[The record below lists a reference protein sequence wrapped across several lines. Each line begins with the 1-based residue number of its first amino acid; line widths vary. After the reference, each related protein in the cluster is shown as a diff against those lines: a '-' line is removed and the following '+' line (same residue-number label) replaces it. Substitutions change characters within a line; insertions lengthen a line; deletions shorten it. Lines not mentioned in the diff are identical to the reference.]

1 MDNLNDKQIEAVQ
14 HGQGPLL
21 IAAGAGSGKTKT
33 LVSRLLHLLKSGVS
47 PEKIIAITF
56 TNKAANEMRSR
67 VSNLQFSISPD
78 GKVIEDPRQSRDN
91 LQTQRS
97 EKDKPINF
105 QNLFVGTFHSF
116 GVKILKN
123 EAPYFKRTK
132 NFTIFDNDD
141 SLSLI
146 KKILKEKDLPKE
158 RYNPIGVLG
167 KISNFKSELINLDEI
182 NPENSFEVKIIE
194 TYKEY
199 ESVLQK
205 SNAFDFDDLIAK
217 TVQIFNEQPNILAKY
232 QNQYEY
238 ILIDEYQDINTAQY
252 QLIKLLSQKHQ
263 NVFAIGD
270 DAQSIY
276 KFRGSDFRNFLNF
289 EKEWP
294 KAKIIKLEQNY
305 RSTSIIVSAS
315 SAIIKNNKQQKPK
328 ELWTKNEEGDSIKIT
343 AYENA
348 EEEAWGIC
356 EKIIEQLQNTNNTNK
371 HERHKI
377 KTAEQLRN
385 TNPELQ
391 KSSFCHSHPSVC
403 HPRASKA
410 RPGDPFLDSRF
421 RGNDRGDEDDN
432 SRSIE
437 TKDEPV
443 NPVKSGA
450 ASNGVKI
457 GEIAI
462 LYRTNAQS
470 RAIEQALIQSQ
481 IPYEIYGGLKF
492 YARKEI
498 KDLIAGLRYAYNPKD
513 MASIERLNK
522 NFTKTKSKIIFE
534 RLPELAKE
542 LTLVQIM
549 SYFMESTDYAGYL
562 VKNFK
567 NPSERMENVKELIN
581 FASQYSDPH
590 KFLEDVSLMSA
601 SDGKPKLLKD
611 SVKLMTVHAAKG
623 LEFDNVF
630 LAGCNEGLLPHEQS
644 FYKADEVE
652 EERRLMYV
660 AMTRARKKLLISFY
674 DLPSRFLGELPGDLI
689 EFIKVS
695 RTYLDDNY

>member
-1 MDNLNDKQIEAVQ
+1 MDHLNDKQIEAVR
-14 HGQGPLL
+14 HGKGPLL

-33 LVSRLLHLLKSGVS
+33 LVSRLLHLLKSGVP

-56 TNKAANEMRSR
+56 TNKAASEMKKRVALSTNNESTANER
-67 VSNLQFSISPD
+67 
-78 GKVIEDPRQSRDN
+78 
-91 LQTQRS
+91 
-97 EKDKPINF
+97 INE
-105 QNLFVGTFHSF
+105 LFVGTFHSF

-123 EAPYFKRTK
+123 EAPYFKRTQ
-132 NFTIFDNDD
+132 NFTIFDYDD

-158 RYNPIGVLG
+158 RYNPIGILG
-167 KISNFKSELINLDEI
+167 KISNFKSEISDVDNL

-194 TYKEY
+194 TYREY
-199 ESVLQK
+199 EAVLQK
-205 SNAFDFDDLIAK
+205 SNAFDFDDLITK
-217 TVQIFNEQPNILAKY
+217 VVQIFNEQPEVLEKY

-238 ILIDEYQDINTAQY
+238 ILVDEYQDINTAQY
-252 QLIKLLSQKHQ
+252 QLIKLLSLKHQ
-263 NVFAIGD
+263 NIFAIGD

-328 ELWTKNEEGDSIKIT
+328 ELWTKNTEGDLIKIT

-356 EKIIEQLQNTNNTNK
+356 EKIVEQLKNTPPQKNKATNVFLDTPEIK
-371 HERHKI
+371 HE
-377 KTAEQLRN
+377 
-385 TNPELQ
+385 P
-391 KSSFCHSHPSVC
+391 
-403 HPRASKA
+403 
-410 RPGDPFLDSRF
+410 
-421 RGNDRGDEDDN
+421 
-432 SRSIE
+432 
-437 TKDEPV
+437 
-443 NPVKSGA
+443 
-450 ASNGVKI
+450 VKI

-470 RAIEQALIQSQ
+470 RAIEQALIQSK

-513 MASIERLNK
+513 AASIDRLNK
-522 NFTKTKSKIIFE
+522 NFTKTKSKEIFE
-534 RLPELAKE
+534 NLPELTKE
-542 LTLVQIM
+542 LTLVQII
-549 SYFMESTDYAGYL
+549 SYFMKSTDYTGYL

-581 FASQYSDPH
+581 FASKYDDPH
-590 KFLEDVSLMSA
+590 KFLEEVSLMSA

-630 LAGCNEGLLPHEQS
+630 LTGCNEGFLPHQQS
-644 FYKADEVE
+644 FFKADEIE

-660 AMTRARKKLLISFY
+660 AMTRARKKLFISFY

-689 EFIKVS
+689 DFVKISSYGERKMDW
-695 RTYLDDNY
+695 DDETIYIE

>member
-1 MDNLNDKQIEAVQ
+1 MDNLNDKQLEAVS
-14 HGQGPLL
+14 HGKGPLL

-33 LVSRLLHLLKSGVS
+33 LVNRLLHLLKSGV
-47 PEKIIAITF
+47 PAERIIAITF
-56 TNKAANEMRSR
+56 TNKAANEMKKR
-67 VSNLQFSISPD
+67 VALMLGESS
-78 GKVIEDPRQSRDN
+78 QSAPHS
-91 LQTQRS
+91 Q
-97 EKDKPINF
+97 
-105 QNLFVGTFHSF
+105 LFVGTFHSF

-123 EAPYFKRTK
+123 ESLYFNRTK
-132 NFTIFDNDD
+132 NFTIFDYDD

-146 KKILKEKDLPKE
+146 KKMLKEKDLPKE
-158 RYNPIGVLG
+158 RYNPIAVLG
-167 KISNFKSELINLDEI
+167 KISNFKNELTNTDEI
-182 NPENSFEVKIIE
+182 NPENPFEVKIIE
-194 TYKEY
+194 TYREY
-199 ESVLQK
+199 EDMLKK
-205 SNAFDFDDLIAK
+205 SNAFDFDDLITK
-217 TVQIFNEQPNILAKY
+217 VVKVFNEQPEVLEKY

-238 ILIDEYQDINTAQY
+238 ILVDEYQDINTAQY
-252 QLIKLLSQKHQ
+252 QLIKLLALKHQ
-263 NVFAIGD
+263 NIFAIGD

-328 ELWTKNEEGDSIKIT
+328 ELWTKNLEGDLIKIT
-343 AYENA
+343 AYQNA

-356 EKIIEQLQNTNNTNK
+356 EKIVEQLKNTPTPKNKVTNVFLDEPEIK
-371 HERHKI
+371 HE
-377 KTAEQLRN
+377 
-385 TNPELQ
+385 P
-391 KSSFCHSHPSVC
+391 
-403 HPRASKA
+403 
-410 RPGDPFLDSRF
+410 
-421 RGNDRGDEDDN
+421 
-432 SRSIE
+432 
-437 TKDEPV
+437 
-443 NPVKSGA
+443 
-450 ASNGVKI
+450 VKI

-470 RAIEQALIQSQ
+470 RAIEQALIQSK

-513 MASIERLNK
+513 AASIDRLNK
-522 NFTKTKSKIIFE
+522 NFTKTKSKEIFE
-534 RLPELAKE
+534 TLPELTKE
-542 LTLVQIM
+542 LTLVQII
-549 SYFMESTDYAGYL
+549 SYFMKSTDYTSYL

-581 FASQYSDPH
+581 FASKYDDPH
-590 KFLEDVSLMSA
+590 KFLEEVSLMSA

-630 LAGCNEGLLPHEQS
+630 LTGCNEGFMPHEQS
-644 FYKADEVE
+644 FYKADEIE

-660 AMTRARKKLLISFY
+660 AMTRARKKLFISFY
-674 DLPSRFLGELPGDLI
+674 NLPSRFLSELPGDLI

-695 RTYLDDNY
+695 SYGEKQMDWDDETIYIE

>member
-1 MDNLNDKQIEAVQ
+1 MDNLNEKQIEAVQ

-33 LVSRLLHLLKSGVS
+33 LVSRLLHLLKTGVP

-56 TNKAANEMRSR
+56 TNKAAKEMRDR
-67 VSNLQFSISPD
+67 ISNSQFPIS
-78 GKVIEDPRQSRDN
+78 
-91 LQTQRS
+91 
-97 EKDKPINF
+97 NF
-105 QNLFVGTFHSF
+105 QDLFVGTFHSF

-146 KKILKEKDLPKE
+146 KKVLKEKDLPKE
-158 RYNPIGVLG
+158 RYNPIGILG
-167 KISNFKSELINLDEI
+167 KISNFKSELTNLDEV
-182 NPENSFEVKIIE
+182 NPENVFEVKIIE
-194 TYKEY
+194 TYKQY
-199 ESVLQK
+199 EDVLQK
-205 SNAFDFDDLIAK
+205 SNAFDFDDLITK
-217 TVQIFNEQPNILAKY
+217 PVQIFNEQPEILAKY
-232 QNQYEY
+232 QDQYEY

-294 KAKIIKLEQNY
+294 SAKIIKLEQNY
-305 RSTSIIVSAS
+305 RSTSVIVSAS

-328 ELWTKNEEGDSIKIT
+328 ELWTKNAEGDLIKIT

-356 EKIIEQLQNTNNTNK
+356 EKIVEQLKNTSPNQKIATN
-371 HERHKI
+371 
-377 KTAEQLRN
+377 
-385 TNPELQ
+385 
-391 KSSFCHSHPSVC
+391 V
-403 HPRASKA
+403 
-410 RPGDPFLDSRF
+410 FLDEPF
-421 RGNDRGDEDDN
+421 DKAQDKPK
-432 SRSIE
+432 
-437 TKDEPV
+437 TKNEP
-443 NPVKSGA
+443 
-450 ASNGVKI
+450 VKI

-470 RAIEQALIQSQ
+470 RAIEQALIQNK

-513 MASIERLNK
+513 AASIERLDK
-522 NFTKTKSKIIFE
+522 NFTKAKSKVIFE
-534 RLPELAKE
+534 RLPELTKE
-542 LTLVQIM
+542 LALVQIIN
-549 SYFMESTDYAGYL
+549 YFMESTDYAGYL

-581 FASQYSDPH
+581 FASQYEDPY

-611 SVKLMTVHAAKG
+611 SVKLMTIHAAKG

-630 LAGCNEGLLPHEQS
+630 LAGCNEGFLPHQQS
-644 FYKADEVE
+644 FFKADEIE

-660 AMTRARKKLLISFY
+660 AMTRARKKLFINFY

-689 EFIKVS
+689 DFVKISSYGERKMDW
-695 RTYLDDNY
+695 DDETIYIE

>member
-1 MDNLNDKQIEAVQ
+1 MRIGICLGQLEQLGQLEILIMDHLNDKQIEAVR
-14 HGQGPLL
+14 HGKGPLL

-33 LVSRLLHLLKSGVS
+33 LVSRLLHLLKSGVP

-56 TNKAANEMRSR
+56 TNKAASEMKKRVALSTNNESTANER
-67 VSNLQFSISPD
+67 
-78 GKVIEDPRQSRDN
+78 
-91 LQTQRS
+91 
-97 EKDKPINF
+97 INE
-105 QNLFVGTFHSF
+105 LFVGTFHSF

-123 EAPYFKRTK
+123 EAPYFKRTQ
-132 NFTIFDNDD
+132 NFTIFDYDD

-158 RYNPIGVLG
+158 RYNPIGILG
-167 KISNFKSELINLDEI
+167 KISNFKSEISDVDNL

-194 TYKEY
+194 TYREY
-199 ESVLQK
+199 EAVLQK
-205 SNAFDFDDLIAK
+205 SNAFDFDDLITK
-217 TVQIFNEQPNILAKY
+217 VVQIFNEQPEVLEKY

-238 ILIDEYQDINTAQY
+238 ILVDEYQDINTAQY
-252 QLIKLLSQKHQ
+252 QLIKLLSLKHQ
-263 NVFAIGD
+263 NIFAIGD

-328 ELWTKNEEGDSIKIT
+328 ELWTKNTEGDLIKIT

-356 EKIIEQLQNTNNTNK
+356 EKIVEQLKNTPPQKNKATNVFLDTPEIK
-371 HERHKI
+371 HE
-377 KTAEQLRN
+377 
-385 TNPELQ
+385 P
-391 KSSFCHSHPSVC
+391 
-403 HPRASKA
+403 
-410 RPGDPFLDSRF
+410 
-421 RGNDRGDEDDN
+421 
-432 SRSIE
+432 
-437 TKDEPV
+437 
-443 NPVKSGA
+443 
-450 ASNGVKI
+450 VKI
-457 GEIAI
+457 GEVAI

-470 RAIEQALIQSQ
+470 RAIEQALIQSK

-513 MASIERLNK
+513 AASIDRLNK
-522 NFTKTKSKIIFE
+522 NFTKTKSKEIFE
-534 RLPELAKE
+534 NLPELTKE
-542 LTLVQIM
+542 LTLVQII
-549 SYFMESTDYAGYL
+549 SYFMKSTDYTGYL

-581 FASQYSDPH
+581 FASKYDDPH
-590 KFLEDVSLMSA
+590 KFLEEVSLMSA

-630 LAGCNEGLLPHEQS
+630 LTGCNEGFMPHEQS
-644 FYKADEVE
+644 FYKADEIE

-660 AMTRARKKLLISFY
+660 AMTRARKKLFISFY
-674 DLPSRFLGELPGDLI
+674 NLPSRFLGELPGDLI

-695 RTYLDDNY
+695 SYGEKQMDWDDETIYIE

>member
-1 MDNLNDKQIEAVQ
+1 MDELNEKQKEAIS
-14 HGQGPLL
+14 HGKGPLL

-33 LVSRLLHLLKSGVS
+33 LVSRLLHLLKTGVP

-56 TNKAANEMRSR
+56 TNKAASEMRLR
-67 VSNLQFSISPD
+67 ATNYLQQTTND
-78 GKVIEDPRQSRDN
+78 KDP
-91 LQTQRS
+91 
-97 EKDKPINF
+97 KDKVMPLVMGRESSVVSPF
-105 QNLFVGTFHSF
+105 MGTFHSF

-146 KKILKEKDLPKE
+146 KKLLKEKDLPKE
-158 RYNPIGVLG
+158 RYNPIAVLG
-167 KISNFKSELINLDEI
+167 KISNLKSELAKIEEI
-182 NPENSFEVKIIE
+182 DPESSFEQKIME
-194 TYKEY
+194 VYGEY

-217 TVQIFNEQPNILAKY
+217 PVRIFNEQPEILAKY
-232 QNQYEY
+232 QDQYEY
-238 ILIDEYQDINTAQY
+238 ILVDEYQDINTAQY
-252 QLIKLLSQKHQ
+252 QLIKLLSLKHQ
-263 NVFAIGD
+263 NIFAIGD

-305 RSTSIIVSAS
+305 RSTSVIVSAS

-356 EKIIEQLQNTNNTNK
+356 EKIVEM
-371 HERHKI
+371 
-377 KTAEQLRN
+377 
-385 TNPELQ
+385 
-391 KSSFCHSHPSVC
+391 
-403 HPRASKA
+403 
-410 RPGDPFLDSRF
+410 
-421 RGNDRGDEDDN
+421 
-432 SRSIE
+432 
-437 TKDEPV
+437 
-443 NPVKSGA
+443 VKG
-450 ASNGVKI
+450 GQKI
-457 GEIAI
+457 GEIAA
-462 LYRTNAQS
+462 LYRINAQS
-470 RAIEQALIQSQ
+470 RALEQALIQSQ

-513 MASIERLNK
+513 TASVERLDK
-522 NFTKTKSKIIFE
+522 SLTKAKSKAIFE
-534 RLPELAKE
+534 RLPELTKE
-542 LTLVQIM
+542 LTLVQII

-581 FASQYSDPH
+581 FASQYADPY

-611 SVKLMTVHAAKG
+611 SVKLMTIHAAKG

-630 LAGCNEGLLPHEQS
+630 LVGCNEGLLPHEQS
-644 FYKADEVE
+644 FFKADEIE

-660 AMTRARKKLLISFY
+660 AMTRARKKLFISFY

-689 EFIKVS
+689 EFVKVS
-695 RTYLDDNY
+695 SYGERKMDWDDETIYIE

>member
-1 MDNLNDKQIEAVQ
+1 MVTLYTPRRARRSLGALLLGMTVFIFTFFIMDALNEKQIEAVQ

-33 LVSRLLHLLKSGVS
+33 LVSRLLHLLKTGIS

-56 TNKAANEMRSR
+56 TNKAANEMKKR
-67 VSNLQFSISPD
+67 VA
-78 GKVIEDPRQSRDN
+78 
-91 LQTQRS
+91 QTLGEPS
-97 EKDKPINF
+97 LNNPEK
-105 QNLFVGTFHSF
+105 QLFVGTFHSF

-146 KKILKEKDLPKE
+146 KKIIKEKDLPKE
-158 RYNPIGVLG
+158 RFNPIGVLG
-167 KISNFKSELINLDEI
+167 KISNLKSEVAKIEEI
-182 NPENSFEVKIIE
+182 NPENPFESKIIE
-194 TYKEY
+194 IYGEY
-199 ESVLQK
+199 ENILQK
-205 SNAFDFDDLIAK
+205 SNAFDFDDLITKA
-217 TVQIFNEQPNILAKY
+217 VQIFNEQPEVLSKY

-238 ILIDEYQDINTAQY
+238 ILVDEYQDINTAQY

-263 NVFAIGD
+263 NIFAIGD

-328 ELWTKNEEGDSIKIT
+328 ELWTKNAEGELIKIT
-343 AYENA
+343 AYQNA

-356 EKIIEQLQNTNNTNK
+356 GKITEQLKINSPAKTGITN
-371 HERHKI
+371 
-377 KTAEQLRN
+377 
-385 TNPELQ
+385 
-391 KSSFCHSHPSVC
+391 V
-403 HPRASKA
+403 
-410 RPGDPFLDSRF
+410 FLD
-421 RGNDRGDEDDN
+421 EP
-432 SRSIE
+432 E
-437 TKDEPV
+437 TKNEP
-443 NPVKSGA
+443 
-450 ASNGVKI
+450 VKI

-513 MASIERLNK
+513 AASIERLDK
-522 NFTKTKSKIIFE
+522 NFTKAKSKIFFE
-534 RLPELAKE
+534 HLPELTKE

-581 FASQYSDPH
+581 FASQYADPY

-601 SDGKPKLLKD
+601 SDGKPKLLRD

-630 LAGCNEGLLPHEQS
+630 LTGCNEGFMPHEQS
-644 FYKADEVE
+644 FFKADEIE

-660 AMTRARKKLLISFY
+660 AMTRARKILFISFY

-689 EFIKVS
+689 EFVKVS
-695 RTYLDDNY
+695 SYGERRMDWDDETIYIE

>member
-1 MDNLNDKQIEAVQ
+1 MDDLNEKQIEAVQ
-14 HGQGPLL
+14 HGKGPLL

-33 LVSRLLHLLKSGVS
+33 LVNRLLHLLSLGV
-47 PEKIIAITF
+47 PADKIIAITF
-56 TNKAANEMRSR
+56 TNKAANEMKKRVAQTLGERSK
-67 VSNLQFSISPD
+67 QD
-78 GKVIEDPRQSRDN
+78 Q
-91 LQTQRS
+91 
-97 EKDKPINF
+97 EK
-105 QNLFVGTFHSF
+105 QLFVGTFHSF

-167 KISNFKSELINLDEI
+167 KISNFKSELTNIDEI
-182 NPENSFEVKIIE
+182 NPENTFEAKIIE
-194 TYKEY
+194 TYREY
-199 ESVLQK
+199 ENVLQQ
-205 SNAFDFDDLIAK
+205 SNAFDFDDLITKAVK
-217 TVQIFNEQPNILAKY
+217 IFNEQPEVLKKY
-232 QNQYEY
+232 QDQYEY

-252 QLIKLLSQKHQ
+252 QLIKLLSLKHQ
-263 NVFAIGD
+263 NIFAIGD

-328 ELWTKNEEGDSIKIT
+328 ELWTKNEEGDLVKIT
-343 AYENA
+343 AYQSA

-356 EKIIEQLQNTNNTNK
+356 EKIIEQLKNIPPAQTTNN
-371 HERHKI
+371 
-377 KTAEQLRN
+377 
-385 TNPELQ
+385 
-391 KSSFCHSHPSVC
+391 V
-403 HPRASKA
+403 
-410 RPGDPFLDSRF
+410 FLDVP
-421 RGNDRGDEDDN
+421 
-432 SRSIE
+432 E
-437 TKDEPV
+437 TKKEP
-443 NPVKSGA
+443 
-450 ASNGVKI
+450 VKI

-470 RAIEQALIQSQ
+470 RAIEQALIQNQ

-498 KDLIAGLRYAYNPKD
+498 KDLIAGLRYAYNPQD
-513 MASIERLNK
+513 AASIERINK
-522 NFTKTKSKIIFE
+522 NFTKTKSKVIFE
-534 RLPELAKE
+534 NLPELTKE
-542 LTLVQIM
+542 LTLVQII

-581 FASQYSDPH
+581 FASQYKDPY

-630 LAGCNEGLLPHEQS
+630 LAGCNEGFMPHKQS
-644 FYKADEVE
+644 FYKADEIE

-660 AMTRARKKLLISFY
+660 AMTRARKKLFISFY

-695 RTYLDDNY
+695 SYGERRMDWDDETIYIE

>member
-1 MDNLNDKQIEAVQ
+1 MDNLNDKQLEAVS
-14 HGQGPLL
+14 HGKGPLL

-33 LVSRLLHLLKSGVS
+33 LVSRLLHLLKSGV
-47 PEKIIAITF
+47 PAEKIIAITF

-67 VSNLQFSISPD
+67 ISSSKLETQNSKQIQNSNTQNSKNISDFGFSASDFPF
-78 GKVIEDPRQSRDN
+78 
-91 LQTQRS
+91 T
-97 EKDKPINF
+97 
-105 QNLFVGTFHSF
+105 GTFHSF

-123 EAPYFKRTK
+123 EATYFNRTK
-132 NFTIFDNDD
+132 NFTIFDYDD
-141 SLSLI
+141 SLSLV

-158 RYNPIGVLG
+158 RYNPIGILG
-167 KISNFKSELINLDEI
+167 KISNFKSEISDVDNL

-194 TYKEY
+194 TYREY
-199 ESVLQK
+199 EAVLQK
-205 SNAFDFDDLIAK
+205 SNAFDFDDLITK
-217 TVQIFNEQPNILAKY
+217 VVQIFNEQPEVLEKY

-238 ILIDEYQDINTAQY
+238 ILVDEYQDINTAQY
-252 QLIKLLSQKHQ
+252 QLIKLLSLKHQ
-263 NVFAIGD
+263 NIFAIGD

-328 ELWTKNEEGDSIKIT
+328 ELWTKNTEGDLIKIT

-356 EKIIEQLQNTNNTNK
+356 EKIVEQLKNTPPQKNKATNVFLDTPEIK
-371 HERHKI
+371 HE
-377 KTAEQLRN
+377 
-385 TNPELQ
+385 P
-391 KSSFCHSHPSVC
+391 
-403 HPRASKA
+403 
-410 RPGDPFLDSRF
+410 
-421 RGNDRGDEDDN
+421 
-432 SRSIE
+432 
-437 TKDEPV
+437 
-443 NPVKSGA
+443 
-450 ASNGVKI
+450 VKI

-470 RAIEQALIQSQ
+470 RAIEQALIQSK

-513 MASIERLNK
+513 AASIDRLNK
-522 NFTKTKSKIIFE
+522 NFTKTKSKEIFE
-534 RLPELAKE
+534 NLPELTKE
-542 LTLVQIM
+542 LTLVQII
-549 SYFMESTDYAGYL
+549 SYFMKSTDYTGYL

-581 FASQYSDPH
+581 FASKYDDPH
-590 KFLEDVSLMSA
+590 KFLEEVSLMSA

-630 LAGCNEGLLPHEQS
+630 LTGCNEGFMPHEQS
-644 FYKADEVE
+644 FYKADEIE

-660 AMTRARKKLLISFY
+660 AMTRARKKLFISFY
-674 DLPSRFLGELPGDLI
+674 NLPSRFLGELPGDLI

-695 RTYLDDNY
+695 SYGEKQMDWDDETIYIE

>member
-1 MDNLNDKQIEAVQ
+1 MESELNEKQIEAVQ

-33 LVSRLLHLLKSGVS
+33 LVSRLLHLLKTGVP

-56 TNKAANEMRSR
+56 TNKAANEMKKR
-67 VSNLQFSISPD
+67 VAQTLGEPSL
-78 GKVIEDPRQSRDN
+78 KDP
-91 LQTQRS
+91 
-97 EKDKPINF
+97 EK
-105 QNLFVGTFHSF
+105 QLFVGTFHSF

-146 KKILKEKDLPKE
+146 KKIIKEKDLPKE
-158 RYNPIGVLG
+158 RFNPIGVLG
-167 KISNFKSELINLDEI
+167 KISNLKSEMSKIEEI
-182 NPENSFEVKIIE
+182 NPENSFEAKIIE
-194 TYKEY
+194 IYGEY
-199 ESVLQK
+199 ENILQK
-205 SNAFDFDDLIAK
+205 SNAFDFDDLITKA
-217 TVQIFNEQPNILAKY
+217 VQIFSEQPEVLAKY
-232 QNQYEY
+232 QDQYEY
-238 ILIDEYQDINTAQY
+238 ILVDEYQDINTAQY

-263 NVFAIGD
+263 NIFAIGD

-328 ELWTKNEEGDSIKIT
+328 ELWTKNAEGELIKIT
-343 AYENA
+343 AYQNA

-356 EKIIEQLQNTNNTNK
+356 EKIIKRSKNVSPS
-371 HERHKI
+371 
-377 KTAEQLRN
+377 KTAIKN
-385 TNPELQ
+385 
-391 KSSFCHSHPSVC
+391 V
-403 HPRASKA
+403 
-410 RPGDPFLDSRF
+410 FLDEPETE
-421 RGNDRGDEDDN
+421 NDSVEL
-432 SRSIE
+432 
-437 TKDEPV
+437 
-443 NPVKSGA
+443 
-450 ASNGVKI
+450 

-470 RAIEQALIQSQ
+470 RAIEQALIQNQ

-513 MASIERLNK
+513 AASIERLDK
-522 NFTKTKSKIIFE
+522 NFTKSKSKIIFE
-534 RLPELAKE
+534 HLPELTKE

-581 FASQYSDPH
+581 FASQYADPY
-590 KFLEDVSLMSA
+590 KFLEDVSLMSVT
-601 SDGKPKLLKD
+601 DGKPKLLKE

-630 LAGCNEGLLPHEQS
+630 LAGCNEGFLPHEQS
-644 FYKADEVE
+644 FFKADEIE

-660 AMTRARKKLLISFY
+660 AMTRARKILFISFY

-695 RTYLDDNY
+695 SYGERRMDWDDETIYIE

>member
-1 MDNLNDKQIEAVQ
+1 MDHLNDKQIEAVR
-14 HGQGPLL
+14 HGKGPLL

-33 LVSRLLHLLKSGVS
+33 LVSRLLHLLKSGVP

-56 TNKAANEMRSR
+56 TNKAASEMKKRVALSTNNESTANER
-67 VSNLQFSISPD
+67 
-78 GKVIEDPRQSRDN
+78 
-91 LQTQRS
+91 
-97 EKDKPINF
+97 INE
-105 QNLFVGTFHSF
+105 LFVGTFHSF

-123 EAPYFKRTK
+123 EAPYFKRTQ
-132 NFTIFDNDD
+132 NFTIFDYDD

-158 RYNPIGVLG
+158 RYNPIGILG
-167 KISNFKSELINLDEI
+167 KISNFKSEISDVDNL

-194 TYKEY
+194 TYREY
-199 ESVLQK
+199 EAVLQK
-205 SNAFDFDDLIAK
+205 SNAFDFDDLITK
-217 TVQIFNEQPNILAKY
+217 VVQIFNEQPEVLEKY

-238 ILIDEYQDINTAQY
+238 ILVDEYQDINTAQY
-252 QLIKLLSQKHQ
+252 QLIKLLSLKHQ
-263 NVFAIGD
+263 NIFAIGD

-328 ELWTKNEEGDSIKIT
+328 ELWTKNTEGDLIKIT

-356 EKIIEQLQNTNNTNK
+356 EKIVEQLKNTPPQKNKATNVFLDTPEIK
-371 HERHKI
+371 HE
-377 KTAEQLRN
+377 
-385 TNPELQ
+385 P
-391 KSSFCHSHPSVC
+391 
-403 HPRASKA
+403 
-410 RPGDPFLDSRF
+410 
-421 RGNDRGDEDDN
+421 
-432 SRSIE
+432 
-437 TKDEPV
+437 
-443 NPVKSGA
+443 
-450 ASNGVKI
+450 VKI
-457 GEIAI
+457 GEVAI

-470 RAIEQALIQSQ
+470 RAIEQALIQSK

-513 MASIERLNK
+513 AASIDRLNK
-522 NFTKTKSKIIFE
+522 NFTKTKSKEIFE
-534 RLPELAKE
+534 NLPELTKE
-542 LTLVQIM
+542 LTLVQII
-549 SYFMESTDYAGYL
+549 SYFMKSTDYTGYL

-581 FASQYSDPH
+581 FASKYDDPH
-590 KFLEDVSLMSA
+590 KFLEEVSLMSA

-630 LAGCNEGLLPHEQS
+630 LTGCNEGFMPHEQS
-644 FYKADEVE
+644 FYKADEIE

-660 AMTRARKKLLISFY
+660 AMTRARKKLFISFY
-674 DLPSRFLGELPGDLI
+674 NLPSRFLGELPGDLI

-695 RTYLDDNY
+695 SYGEKQMDWDDETIYIE

>member
-1 MDNLNDKQIEAVQ
+1 MDKLNEKQIEAVQ
-14 HGQGPLL
+14 HGKGPLL

-33 LVSRLLHLLKSGVS
+33 LVSRLLHLLKSGVP

-56 TNKAANEMRSR
+56 TNKAAKEMRDR
-67 VSNLQFSISPD
+67 ISNLQFTIS
-78 GKVIEDPRQSRDN
+78 N
-91 LQTQRS
+91 LKTQKS
-97 EKDKPINF
+97 EKKEGGIEPVSHIPFNDS
-105 QNLFVGTFHSF
+105 LFVGTFHSF

-194 TYKEY
+194 TYREY
-199 ESVLQK
+199 EAVLQK
-205 SNAFDFDDLIAK
+205 SNAFDFDDLITK
-217 TVQIFNEQPNILAKY
+217 VVQVFNEQPEVLAKY
-232 QNQYEY
+232 QDQYEY

-305 RSTSIIVSAS
+305 RSTSIIVAAS

-328 ELWTKNEEGDSIKIT
+328 ELWTKNAEGELVKIT
-343 AYENA
+343 AYQNA

-356 EKIIEQLQNTNNTNK
+356 EKIVEQLKNTSPAKTSTTN
-371 HERHKI
+371 
-377 KTAEQLRN
+377 
-385 TNPELQ
+385 
-391 KSSFCHSHPSVC
+391 V
-403 HPRASKA
+403 
-410 RPGDPFLDSRF
+410 FLDKP
-421 RGNDRGDEDDN
+421 
-432 SRSIE
+432 E
-437 TKDEPV
+437 TKDEP
-443 NPVKSGA
+443 
-450 ASNGVKI
+450 VKI

-513 MASIERLNK
+513 AASIERLDK
-522 NFTKTKSKIIFE
+522 NFAKSKSKIIFE
-534 RLPELAKE
+534 RLPELTKE
-542 LTLVQIM
+542 LTLVQII

-581 FASQYSDPH
+581 FASQYKDPY

-601 SDGKPKLLKD
+601 SDGPPSQGFGRVKKSKLLKD
-611 SVKLMTVHAAKG
+611 SVKLMTIHAAKG

-630 LAGCNEGLLPHEQS
+630 LAGCNEGFLPHQQS
-644 FYKADEVE
+644 FFKADEIE

>member
-1 MDNLNDKQIEAVQ
+1 MRIGICLGQLEQLGQLEILIMDHLNDKQIEAVR
-14 HGQGPLL
+14 HGKGPLL

-33 LVSRLLHLLKSGVS
+33 LVSRLLHLLKSGVP

-56 TNKAANEMRSR
+56 TNKAASEMKKRVALSTNNESTANER
-67 VSNLQFSISPD
+67 
-78 GKVIEDPRQSRDN
+78 
-91 LQTQRS
+91 
-97 EKDKPINF
+97 INE
-105 QNLFVGTFHSF
+105 LFVGTFHSF

-123 EAPYFKRTK
+123 EAPYFKRTQ
-132 NFTIFDNDD
+132 NFTIFDYDD

-158 RYNPIGVLG
+158 RYNPIGILG
-167 KISNFKSELINLDEI
+167 KISNFKSEISDVDNL

-194 TYKEY
+194 TYREY
-199 ESVLQK
+199 EAVLQK
-205 SNAFDFDDLIAK
+205 SNAFDFDDLITK
-217 TVQIFNEQPNILAKY
+217 VVQIFNEQPEVLEKY

-238 ILIDEYQDINTAQY
+238 ILVDEYQDINTAQY
-252 QLIKLLSQKHQ
+252 QLIKLLSLKHQ
-263 NVFAIGD
+263 NIFAIGD

-328 ELWTKNEEGDSIKIT
+328 ELWTKNTEGDLIKIT

-356 EKIIEQLQNTNNTNK
+356 EKIVEQLKNTPPQKNKATNVFLDTPEIK
-371 HERHKI
+371 HE
-377 KTAEQLRN
+377 
-385 TNPELQ
+385 P
-391 KSSFCHSHPSVC
+391 
-403 HPRASKA
+403 
-410 RPGDPFLDSRF
+410 
-421 RGNDRGDEDDN
+421 
-432 SRSIE
+432 
-437 TKDEPV
+437 
-443 NPVKSGA
+443 
-450 ASNGVKI
+450 VKI

-470 RAIEQALIQSQ
+470 RAIEQALIQSK

-513 MASIERLNK
+513 AASIDRLNK
-522 NFTKTKSKIIFE
+522 NFTKTKSKEIFE
-534 RLPELAKE
+534 NLPELTKE
-542 LTLVQIM
+542 LTLVQII
-549 SYFMESTDYAGYL
+549 SYFMKSTDYTGYL

-581 FASQYSDPH
+581 FASKYDDPH
-590 KFLEDVSLMSA
+590 KFLEEVSLMSA

-630 LAGCNEGLLPHEQS
+630 LTGCNEGFLPHQQS
-644 FYKADEVE
+644 FFKADEIE

-660 AMTRARKKLLISFY
+660 AMTRARKKLFISFY

-689 EFIKVS
+689 DFVKISSYGERKMDW
-695 RTYLDDNY
+695 DDETIYIE

>member
-1 MDNLNDKQIEAVQ
+1 MRIGICLGQLEQLGQLEILIMDHLNDKQIEAVR
-14 HGQGPLL
+14 HGKGPLL

-33 LVSRLLHLLKSGVS
+33 LVSRLLHLLKSGVP

-56 TNKAANEMRSR
+56 TNKAASEMKKRVALSTNNESTANER
-67 VSNLQFSISPD
+67 
-78 GKVIEDPRQSRDN
+78 
-91 LQTQRS
+91 
-97 EKDKPINF
+97 INE
-105 QNLFVGTFHSF
+105 LFVGTFHSF

-123 EAPYFKRTK
+123 EAPYFKRTQ
-132 NFTIFDNDD
+132 NFTIFDYDD

-158 RYNPIGVLG
+158 RYNPIGILG
-167 KISNFKSELINLDEI
+167 KISNFKSEISDVDNL

-194 TYKEY
+194 TYREY
-199 ESVLQK
+199 EAVLQK
-205 SNAFDFDDLIAK
+205 SNAFDFDDLITK
-217 TVQIFNEQPNILAKY
+217 VVQIFNEQPEVLEKY

-238 ILIDEYQDINTAQY
+238 ILVDEYQDINTAQY
-252 QLIKLLSQKHQ
+252 QLIKLLSLKHQ
-263 NVFAIGD
+263 NIFAIGD

-328 ELWTKNEEGDSIKIT
+328 ELWTKNTEGDLIKIT

-356 EKIIEQLQNTNNTNK
+356 EKIVEQLKNTPPQKNKATNVFLDTPEIK
-371 HERHKI
+371 HE
-377 KTAEQLRN
+377 
-385 TNPELQ
+385 P
-391 KSSFCHSHPSVC
+391 
-403 HPRASKA
+403 
-410 RPGDPFLDSRF
+410 
-421 RGNDRGDEDDN
+421 
-432 SRSIE
+432 
-437 TKDEPV
+437 
-443 NPVKSGA
+443 
-450 ASNGVKI
+450 VKI

-470 RAIEQALIQSQ
+470 RAIEQALIQSK

-513 MASIERLNK
+513 AASIDRLNK
-522 NFTKTKSKIIFE
+522 NFTKTKSKEIFE
-534 RLPELAKE
+534 NLPELTKE
-542 LTLVQIM
+542 LTLVQII
-549 SYFMESTDYAGYL
+549 SYFMKSTDYTGYL

-581 FASQYSDPH
+581 FASKYDDPH
-590 KFLEDVSLMSA
+590 KFLEEVSLMSA

-630 LAGCNEGLLPHEQS
+630 LTGCNEGFMPHEQS
-644 FYKADEVE
+644 FYKADEIE

-660 AMTRARKKLLISFY
+660 AMTRARKKLFISFY
-674 DLPSRFLGELPGDLI
+674 NLPSRFLGELPGDLI

-695 RTYLDDNY
+695 SYGEKQMDWDDETIYIE

>member
-1 MDNLNDKQIEAVQ
+1 MEKELNEKQKEAIS
-14 HGQGPLL
+14 HGKGPLL

-33 LVSRLLHLLKSGVS
+33 LVSRLLHLLKSGV
-47 PEKIIAITF
+47 PADKIVAITF
-56 TNKAANEMRSR
+56 TNKAANEMKKR
-67 VSNLQFSISPD
+67 VA
-78 GKVIEDPRQSRDN
+78 
-91 LQTQRS
+91 QTLSEPSQKDS
-97 EKDKPINF
+97 EK
-105 QNLFVGTFHSF
+105 QLFVGTFHSF

-167 KISNFKSELINLDEI
+167 KISNFKSELTNIEEI
-182 NPENSFEVKIIE
+182 DPENSFEAKVIE
-194 TYKEY
+194 VFNEY
-199 ESVLQK
+199 ENILQK
-205 SNAFDFDDLIAK
+205 SNAFDFDDLISK
-217 TVQIFNEQPNILAKY
+217 VVKIFNEQSEVLAKY
-232 QNQYEY
+232 QDQYEY

-252 QLIKLLSQKHQ
+252 QLIKLLSLKHQ
-263 NVFAIGD
+263 NIFAIGD

-328 ELWTKNEEGDSIKIT
+328 ELWTNNEDGDLVKIT
-343 AYENA
+343 AYQSA

-356 EKIIEQLQNTNNTNK
+356 EKIVEQLKNTSPAKTTSTN
-371 HERHKI
+371 
-377 KTAEQLRN
+377 
-385 TNPELQ
+385 
-391 KSSFCHSHPSVC
+391 V
-403 HPRASKA
+403 
-410 RPGDPFLDSRF
+410 FLDEPF
-421 RGNDRGDEDDN
+421 GETQDKPK
-432 SRSIE
+432 
-437 TKDEPV
+437 TKDEP
-443 NPVKSGA
+443 
-450 ASNGVKI
+450 VKI

-470 RAIEQALIQSQ
+470 RAIEQALIQNK

-513 MASIERLNK
+513 AASIERLNK
-522 NFTKTKSKIIFE
+522 NFTKTKSKVIFE
-534 RLPELAKE
+534 NLPELTKE
-542 LTLVQIM
+542 LTLVQIIN
-549 SYFMESTDYAGYL
+549 YFMKSTDYTGYL

-581 FASQYSDPH
+581 FASQYEDPY
-590 KFLEDVSLMSA
+590 KFLEEVSLMSA

-611 SVKLMTVHAAKG
+611 SVKLMTIHAAKG

-630 LAGCNEGLLPHEQS
+630 LSGCNEGFLPHEQS
-644 FYKADEVE
+644 FFKADEIE

-660 AMTRARKKLLISFY
+660 AMTRARKKLFISFY
-674 DLPSRFLGELPGDLI
+674 NLPSRFLGELPGDLI

-695 RTYLDDNY
+695 SYGERKMDWDDETIYIE

>member
-1 MDNLNDKQIEAVQ
+1 MFNNADNDLNEKQLEAVN
-14 HGQGPLL
+14 HGNGPLL

-33 LVSRLLHLLKSGVS
+33 LVSRLLHLLKSGVP

-56 TNKAANEMRSR
+56 TNKAAKEMRDR
-67 VSNLQFSISPD
+67 ISNLKFEYQNSKQIQNSNNQISRPISDFGFSASDFP
-78 GKVIEDPRQSRDN
+78 
-91 LQTQRS
+91 
-97 EKDKPINF
+97 
-105 QNLFVGTFHSF
+105 FVGTFHSF

-123 EAPYFKRTK
+123 EAVYFKRTK

-167 KISNFKSELINLDEI
+167 KISNFKSELTNIDEI
-182 NPENSFEVKIIE
+182 NPENVFEVKIIE
-194 TYKEY
+194 TYREY
-199 ESVLQK
+199 EAVLQK
-205 SNAFDFDDLIAK
+205 SNAFDFDDLITK
-217 TVQIFNEQPNILAKY
+217 VVQVFNEQLEVLTRY
-232 QNQYEY
+232 QDQYEY

-328 ELWTKNEEGDSIKIT
+328 ELWTKNAEGELIKIT
-343 AYENA
+343 AYQNA

-356 EKIIEQLQNTNNTNK
+356 EKILAHLKPGERGIEQLKNVSPAKTGVTN
-371 HERHKI
+371 
-377 KTAEQLRN
+377 
-385 TNPELQ
+385 
-391 KSSFCHSHPSVC
+391 V
-403 HPRASKA
+403 
-410 RPGDPFLDSRF
+410 FLD
-421 RGNDRGDEDDN
+421 EP
-432 SRSIE
+432 E
-437 TKDEPV
+437 TKNEL
-443 NPVKSGA
+443 
-450 ASNGVKI
+450 VKI

-513 MASIERLNK
+513 AASIERLDK
-522 NFTKTKSKIIFE
+522 NFAKSKSKIIFE

-581 FASQYSDPH
+581 FASQYKDPY

-630 LAGCNEGLLPHEQS
+630 LAGCNEGFLPHQQS
-644 FYKADEVE
+644 FFKADEIE

-695 RTYLDDNY
+695 SYGERRMDWDDETIYIE